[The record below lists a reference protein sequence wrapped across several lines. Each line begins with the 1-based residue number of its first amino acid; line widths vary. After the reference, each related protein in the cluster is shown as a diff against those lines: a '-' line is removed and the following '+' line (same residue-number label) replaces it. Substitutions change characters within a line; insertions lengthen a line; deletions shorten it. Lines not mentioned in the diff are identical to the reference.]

1 MEQNLQI
8 VSPMSNQ
15 GRNAYVTERLT
26 NTLLVLL
33 RDKPIS
39 DISIS
44 ELCEGAGVGRVS
56 FYRNYTEKEDI
67 LKAYIDLLFQSFMDE
82 YHNYSEGIERPLSD
96 LIRALFT
103 HIEDHLDF
111 YRLLNERGLVYLL
124 KDVVVE
130 ICGLKPESSKIEAYS
145 KAFVAY
151 TLYGWVEVWFQRGM
165 KESATEMADMF
176 KNLGL

>member
-1 MEQNLQI
+1 
-8 VSPMSNQ
+8 MSNQ

-26 NTLLVLL
+26 NTLLLL
-33 RDKPIS
+33 IRDKPLS

-56 FYRNYTEKEDI
+56 FYRNYSEKEDI
-67 LKAYIDLLFQSFMDE
+67 LKAYIDQLFQSFMDE
-82 YHNYSEGIERPLSD
+82 YHKNSKGIERPLSD

-103 HIEDHLDF
+103 HIEDQLDF

-124 KDVVVE
+124 KDVVLE

-151 TLYGWVEVWFQRGM
+151 TLYGWIEVWFQRGM